1 MKRLTWWL
9 VIAALS
15 GCTTPSTQ
23 FTGKPKFP
31 GGLEGCRAACS
42 KDGLEMGAFV
52 YSGEYSTSCVCR
64 PRAGTP
70 PATGA
75 GADADA
81 APMAGAE
88 VQTQAAAAAAA
99 AANNAFYQ
107 RPQQQSSSGA
117 SRH

>member
-1 MKRLTWWL
+1 MKRLAWWL

-15 GCTTPSTQ
+15 GCTAPSTQ

-31 GGLEGCRAACS
+31 GGLDGCRAACT

-64 PRAGTP
+64 PKSAAP
-70 PATGA
+70 PAA
-75 GADADA
+75 GADAAPA
-81 APMAGAE
+81 AGVE

>member
-1 MKRLTWWL
+1 MKRLAWWL
-9 VIAALS
+9 VLAALA
-15 GCTTPSTQ
+15 GCATPTE

-64 PRAGTP
+64 PPTQASPAAGAGT
-70 PATGA
+70 A
-75 GADADA
+75 ADA
-81 APMAGAE
+81 APTAGVE

-99 AANNAFYQ
+99 ANNARSRQ
-107 RPQQQSSSGA
+107 SQQQSSSGA

>member
-1 MKRLTWWL
+1 MKRLAWWL
-9 VIAALS
+9 ILAALA
-15 GCTTPSTQ
+15 GCTTPTE

-31 GGLEGCRAACS
+31 GGLDGCRAACTR
-42 KDGLEMGAFV
+42 DGLEMGAFV

-64 PRAGTP
+64 PRTEATP
-70 PATGA
+70 AA

-81 APMAGAE
+81 APTAGVE

-99 AANNAFYQ
+99 SANNAYQ
-107 RPQQQSSSGA
+107 RQQQSRSSSGA